1 MGKKRLTGISRSAG
15 FSSTGFLN
23 ETVTGMRWMGA
34 GTADFVDITEYEDA
48 TGDDDDG
55 DLRKVKPEE

>member
-1 MGKKRLTGISRSAG
+1 
-15 FSSTGFLN
+15 
-23 ETVTGMRWMGA
+23 MRWMGA

-48 TGDDDDG
+48 SGDDDDG